1 MPDFDKLAEK
11 AINDQ
16 WKGARLERAL
26 FVFERFEQPLPV
38 DLEIYVSITTIEEQE
53 QINECQESETGPQAY
68 SFDPEDI

>member
-11 AINDQ
+11 AINEQ

-38 DLEIYVSITTIEEQE
+38 DLHFYVSTTTREPEVEQ
-53 QINECQESETGPQAY
+53 
-68 SFDPEDI
+68 